1 MVGWTNRL
9 LYPVIRFPGREIVAL
24 LEKSTRMPIRETG
37 TMGTMRDSMA
47 RAREEFLLAPLERPG
62 WKSTLN
68 WVAAILLGTLFLA
81 SGVWKIT
88 DAQGAAVRM
97 AQAKVPESLSLAA
110 ALVFGIA
117 ETLAGVLVLTPR
129 FRRWGAALAAVLLVA
144 FVAYFAVEYSA
155 LRGADCSCFP
165 WIKRVVGPGFFLG
178 DGLMLLLA
186 GIAALW
192 SSPPGGLRGAALV
205 AGAVAVFALVS
216 YGVAEV
222 RETGAP
228 APETI
233 AVAGQPYSLEHGRVF
248 LFFFHPECMHCFSS
262 AKSMAELHW
271 GSTRVVAIPVEQ
283 PQFAPQFLAD
293 TGLQAVVTTDFQK
306 LKEAF
311 HYTAYPFGVA
321 LENGREKAALTKFD
335 GDEPNAT
342 LRRLG
347 LAR

>member
-1 MVGWTNRL
+1 MET
-9 LYPVIRFPGREIVAL
+9 
-24 LEKSTRMPIRETG
+24 MP
-37 TMGTMRDSMA
+37 DSMA
-47 RAREEFLLAPLERPG
+47 HPREGLFLAPMERPG

-68 WVAAILLGTLFLA
+68 WSAAILLGILFLA

-88 DAQGAAVRM
+88 DAQGAALRL

-117 ETLAGVLVLTPR
+117 ETVAGVLLLAPR
-129 FRRWGAALAAVLLVA
+129 FRRWGAALAALLLVA
-144 FVAYFAVEYSA
+144 FLTYVAVEYSA

-165 WIKRVVGPGFFLG
+165 WIRRVVGPGFFAG

-192 SSPPGGLRGAALV
+192 SRPSAGVRGAGLV
-205 AGAVAVFALVS
+205 AGAVVVFALVS

-228 APETI
+228 APDTI
-233 AVAGQPYSLEHGRVF
+233 AVAGRPYSLEHGKVF
-248 LFFFHPECMHCFSS
+248 LFFFHPECMHCFAS

-271 GSTRVVAIPVEQ
+271 DSTRVVAVPVEQ

-306 LKEAF
+306 LKQAF

-335 GDEPNAT
+335 GDEPAAT
-342 LRRLG
+342 LKQLG
-347 LAR
+347 LTR